1 MQLSL
6 FDENNLKDLGIQSI
20 KAYEEKNEKKLKD
33 LIFKINCVLNLDSQ
47 KDLVLQI
54 RSIYIEI
61 YKNFL
66 KDEEIK
72 NLTLGFVI
80 KLSLI
85 YDKSVLEE
93 LKKINISNNFLQD
106 VLKMDLQ
113 NFSKEIKLFVKEN
126 LKNQISEKH
135 IEIKQL
141 KIFDLYKKIATYIYI
156 KKFKRYGLLSYIQKN
171 TQDDKLKNQT
181 YDLMNA
187 FRFYLNDFFENFD
200 MSRGLKMKKN

>member
-113 NFSKEIKLFVKEN
+113 NFSKEIKLFAKEN

-200 MSRGLKMKKN
+200 MSRGLKE

>member
-93 LKKINISNNFLQD
+93 LKKINISNNFLRD

-200 MSRGLKMKKN
+200 MSRGLKE

>member
-200 MSRGLKMKKN
+200 MSRGS